1 MAPVRSNRLALA
13 AAIVAAILLLAPA
26 AAAETVMV
34 HGRTRLKAR
43 PTADADTVLRV
54 KEDRPAKLIRRGGG
68 WVKVRIG
75 EEVGWVPRSQ
85 IEEEEQADEEEEE
98 EEGVEVA
105 AADRGDD
112 DSDDDS
118 DDDEADAD
126 RAEEDEEVDA
136 AKEADTDAPPA
147 AAASRVSARAALGL
161 RSLRSSFS
169 SNGAMELGNYRL
181 TARAFSAGVGLDVIA
196 YRSGQLTAIIDGQ
209 YAGSVASPGVQFATG
224 EEGTGYVP
232 FTTHD
237 IDVGARVGYS
247 FAWLRASGRAGYHA
261 DILHVEKVDN
271 VGKMPSEV
279 LRGYTVGAAIEAPFR
294 GTGWSARASYDTLLG
309 GARKQTSGLEDGAPG
324 SAGASWTSLALGY
337 ALSAKLCAE
346 LGYRR
351 ATWTTTW
358 SGSSAREADIT
369 SAERTDVVQQFT
381 VGLAQSF

>member
-13 AAIVAAILLLAPA
+13 AAVVAAILLLAPA

-34 HGRTRLKAR
+34 HGRTRVKAR
-43 PTADADTVLRV
+43 PTVDADTVLRV
-54 KEDRPAKLIRRGGG
+54 KEDRPAELLRRGGG

-85 IEEEEQADEEEEE
+85 IEEETRAREEEEADDE
-98 EEGVEVA
+98 EVEVA
-105 AADRGDD
+105 DAADDED
-112 DSDDDS
+112 PSDA
-118 DDDEADAD
+118 DEAED
-126 RAEEDEEVDA
+126 DEEVEA
-136 AKEADTDAPPA
+136 AKEADTDAPSA
-147 AAASRVSARAALGL
+147 AAPSRVSARAVLGL
-161 RSLRSSFS
+161 RNLRSSFS
-169 SNGAMELGNYRL
+169 SDGAMELGNYRL
-181 TARAFSAGVGLDVIA
+181 TARAFSAGVGLDVVA
-196 YRSGQLTAIIDGQ
+196 YRSGQLVGIIDGQ
-209 YAGSVASPGVQFATG
+209 YAGSVASPGVQFTTG

-247 FAWLRASGRAGYHA
+247 FAWLRASGRVGYHA

-279 LRGYTVGAAIEAPFR
+279 VKGATAGAAIEAPFR

-324 SAGASWTSLALGY
+324 SAAASWTALAIGY

-346 LGYRR
+346 VGYRR
-351 ATWTTTW
+351 ATWTSTW
-358 SGSSAREADIT
+358 SGTSAREADIT
-369 SAERTDVVQQFT
+369 SAKRTDTAQQFT